1 MLRGRRPIVGDPAT
15 WVSSTSS
22 AISDT
27 TSLSTN
33 AVSDDNA
40 SSCPSAAP
48 TCTELLVDLDSIQEF
63 PAIPSGREEYLKR
76 QGGTDKLVEGLES
89 VHATSENI
97 FKAQREEIQL
107 RRHQKYQETLCMTK
121 LTQERELCCPGCENL
136 AWDPRVLI
144 CGHTHHYETGKGT
157 SFTPL
162 LTKMY

>member
-1 MLRGRRPIVGDPAT
+1 MGPQRSSATRRQKTMLRGWRPIVGDPAT

-48 TCTELLVDLDSIQEF
+48 MRTELLVDLDSIQEF

-76 QGGTDKLVEGLES
+76 QGRTDKLVEGLES
-89 VHATSENI
+89 MHATSENI

-107 RRHQKYQETLCMTK
+107 RRHQVSVL
-121 LTQERELCCPGCENL
+121 REQC
-136 AWDPRVLI
+136 RV
-144 CGHTHHYETGKGT
+144 
-157 SFTPL
+157 SQWRVWNVAPA
-162 LTKMY
+162 